1 MEDHTVSTLY
11 QSGSQQPQGTNG
23 LSNNSDNTEMYE
35 MLTMATHERSSEYQ
49 QLQICTG
56 NQGLTKLTIEEYCNK
71 TKNMKRILFIFI
83 LINTA
88 MLVIITAIAIT
99 PLVFNHSQ
107 PMSNDSTQSGINIL
121 KNQLNLLAAT
131 IHRTYPRF
139 YSSLMQPIPMQPYRI
154 TYLRHSSS

>member
-56 NQGLTKLTIEEYCNK
+56 NQGLTKLTIEEYCKKNK
-71 TKNMKRILFIFI
+71 KYEEDTVYFHSHKYSNAC
-83 LINTA
+83 N
-88 MLVIITAIAIT
+88 
-99 PLVFNHSQ
+99 NHCYSDHTISIQSQ
-107 PMSNDSTQSGINIL
+107 SANVQ
-121 KNQLNLLAAT
+121 
-131 IHRTYPRF
+131 
-139 YSSLMQPIPMQPYRI
+139 
-154 TYLRHSSS
+154 